1 LRDRSVEVEQPRY
14 RLGSLARRLFR
25 PRRGI
30 GLRLL
35 AIVVLFSSGVTLVL
49 TSAEFYLDYRR
60 GVSAID
66 ARLDEIG
73 AGYGGAL
80 AEGLWNVD
88 ARQIKAEL
96 DGILRLP
103 TITYARLSEES
114 GTTSTPL
121 LIEAGQHDP
130 GDVKTRAFP
139 ITYPVGGAQRRI
151 GTLTVEASLSDVRHE
166 LIQRLLVV
174 GVAQGAKTFIVS
186 AFILF
191 IVYRLITRHLQT
203 IAAFV
208 RRFRVDQPVQM
219 LHLQRPGL
227 RAPDELDEVTQ
238 SINAASVGLGNAY
251 EELRKANEQLKS
263 DIAAR
268 RAVEEALQVSEQRMR
283 DYAETAFDWFW
294 ESDAGHRF
302 TLVPL
307 GLSEWGINPITRIGK
322 RRWDFA
328 ADTAEEPEKWREHFE
343 LLEAHKPFR
352 DFRYRTT
359 RGDSTEAWVT
369 TSGKPIFDA
378 AGAFLG
384 YRGVSSDITPT
395 VRAEAALRRSQAA
408 QLALQA
414 QKIEAEE
421 ERLHLLRRMI
431 AAQEQERLRITRD
444 LHDQTGQD
452 LTGLSLGLKSLETAL
467 GDERGHATL
476 RWLQA
481 LTAQIGS
488 NLHRTAWELRPTA
501 LNDLGLLRA
510 LETYTSDWSERF
522 GIRVDYHADDL
533 GRRFPDDVETTVFRI
548 VQESLTNVLRHA
560 AASTVS
566 LVLEQHDGMLQV
578 IIEDDGR
585 GFDVEAVA
593 AQRRL
598 GLPGIA
604 ERLVVLGGTL
614 SIDSSPGAGTTLYI
628 RIPVGDSA

>member
-1 LRDRSVEVEQPRY
+1 LREKSVEVKQPR
-14 RLGSLARRLFR
+14 RASLAQLLLR
-25 PRRGI
+25 PRPGI

-35 AIVVLFSSGVTLVL
+35 GIVVLFSSAITLAL
-49 TSAEFYLDYRR
+49 ISIEFYLDYRR
-60 GVSAID
+60 GVDAID
-66 ARLDEIG
+66 ARLNEIG
-73 AGYGGAL
+73 AGYSGAL

-103 TITYARLSEES
+103 TITFARVTESSE
-114 GTTSTPL
+114 TTTPL
-121 LIEAGQHDP
+121 MLEAGQRDT
-130 GDVKTRAFP
+130 GDVKTREFS
-139 ITYPVGGAQRRI
+139 IDYKVGETRRQI
-151 GTLTVEASLSDVRHE
+151 GTLFVEASLRDVRRE
-166 LIQRLLVV
+166 LIERLLIV
-174 GVAQGAKTFIVS
+174 GVAQFAKTFIVS

-191 IVYRLITRHLQT
+191 VVYYLITRHLQA

-208 RRFRVDQPVQM
+208 HGFRVDQPLQT
-219 LHLQRPGL
+219 LRLQRP
-227 RAPDELDEVTQ
+227 ASKTTDELDEVTQ
-238 SINAASVGLGNAY
+238 AINTASAGLSSAY
-251 EELRKANEQLKS
+251 DELRKTNEQLKS

-268 RAVEEALQVSEQRMR
+268 RAAEAALQYSEQRIR

-294 ESDAGHRF
+294 ETDAEHRF
-302 TLVPL
+302 TLVPS
-307 GLSEWGINPITRIGK
+307 GLSDWGINPLSRVGR

-328 ADTAEEPEKWREHFE
+328 DDFGEEPEKWHGHFE
-343 LLEAHKPFR
+343 ILDAHKPFR

-359 RGDSTEAWVT
+359 RGDGTRTWVT

-378 AGAFLG
+378 SGVFLG

-395 VRAEAALRRSQAA
+395 VRAEAELRRAQAE

-414 QKIEAEE
+414 HKIEAEE
-421 ERLHLLRRMI
+421 ERLRLLRRII

-452 LTGLSLGLKSLETAL
+452 LTGLSLGLKSLETAIA
-467 GDERGHATL
+467 DDRGQVTL

-481 LTAQIGS
+481 LTAQIGE

-510 LETYTSDWSERF
+510 LETYTADWSERF
-522 GIRVDYHADDL
+522 GIRVDYHAGNL
-533 GRRFPDDVETTVFRI
+533 ARRFPDDVETTVYRV

-560 AASTVS
+560 AATTVS
-566 LVLEQHDGMLQV
+566 VVLEFHDGVLQV

-593 AQRRL
+593 NQGRL

-604 ERLVVLGGTL
+604 ERLAVVGGTL
-614 SIDSSPGAGTTLYI
+614 SIDSSPGAGTTIYI
-628 RIPVGDSA
+628 RIPVAESA

>member
-1 LRDRSVEVEQPRY
+1 LADGETRRG
-14 RLGSLARRLFR
+14 LGSRMVRLVRRR
-25 PRRGI
+25 QGI

-35 AIVVLFSSGVTLVL
+35 TVVVLFSSAVTLVL
-49 TSAEFYLDYRR
+49 TSIEFYLDYRR
-60 GVSAID
+60 GVDAID

-73 AGYGGAL
+73 AGYTGAL

-88 ARQIKAEL
+88 ARQIQAEL

-103 TITYARLSEES
+103 TITHAEVIENGG
-114 GTTSTPL
+114 GTTPL
-121 LIEAGQHDP
+121 LVEAGQHDA
-130 GDVKTRAFP
+130 GDVKRREFP
-139 ITYPVGGAQRRI
+139 ITYQVGGTQRQI
-151 GTLTVEASLSDVRHE
+151 GTLIVEATLSDVRHE
-166 LIQRLLVV
+166 LIRRLLVV

-191 IVYRLITRHLQT
+191 IAHQMITRHLQG
-203 IAAFV
+203 IAAFL
-208 RRFRVDQPVQM
+208 RAFRVDHP
-219 LHLQRPGL
+219 LQNLRLGRPA
-227 RAPDELDEVTQ
+227 REVPDELDEVTQ
-238 SINAASVGLGNAY
+238 AINAASVDLGKAY
-251 EELRKANEQLKS
+251 EELRKTNEQLKS

-268 RAVEEALQVSEQRMR
+268 RTAEDALQVSEQRMR

-294 ESDAGHRF
+294 ETDSEHRF
-302 TLVPL
+302 IVVPA
-307 GLSEWGINPITRIGK
+307 GLSDWGINPVTRIGK
-322 RRWDFA
+322 RRRDIS
-328 ADTAEEPEKWREHFE
+328 ADVAEEPEKWREHFE
-343 LLEAHKPFR
+343 TLQAHKAFR

-359 RGDSTEAWVT
+359 RGDGSDAWVT
-369 TSGKPIFDA
+369 TSGKPLFDA
-378 AGAFLG
+378 AGKFIG

-395 VRAEAALRRSQAA
+395 VRAEAALRRAQAM

-421 ERLHLLRRMI
+421 ERLRLLQRMI

-452 LTGLSLGLKSLETAL
+452 LTGLSLGLKSLEPLLA
-467 GDERGHATL
+467 DARGHATL

-481 LTAQIGS
+481 LTAQIGI

-522 GIRVDYHADDL
+522 GIRVDYHAGDL
-533 GRRFPDDVETTVFRI
+533 TRRFADDVETTIYRV

-566 LVLEQHDGMLQV
+566 LVLELHEGVLQV

-585 GFDVEAVA
+585 GFDVEAVS
-593 AQRRL
+593 AQDRL

-604 ERLVVLGGTL
+604 ERLAVVSGTL

-628 RIPVGDSA
+628 RIPVAESA

>member
-1 LRDRSVEVEQPRY
+1 MREKSTEAAEPR
-14 RLGSLARRLFR
+14 RGIGSLVPRLLR
-25 PRRGI
+25 GRSGI

-35 AIVVLFSSGVTLVL
+35 AVVVLFSSAVTLVL
-49 TSAEFYLDYRR
+49 TSIEFYLDYRR
-60 GVSAID
+60 GVDAVD

-73 AGYGGAL
+73 AGYTGAL

-88 ARQIKAEL
+88 ARQIQAEL

-103 TITYARLSEES
+103 TITHAEVSES
-114 GTTSTPL
+114 GVAASPL
-121 LIEAGQHDP
+121 RIEAGQRDS
-130 GDVKTRAFP
+130 GDVKTREFP
-139 ITYPVGGAQRRI
+139 IIYQVGGTPRQI
-151 GTLTVEASLSDVRHE
+151 GTLTVEASLSDVRQE

-191 IVYRLITRHLQT
+191 IVHQLITRHLQR
-203 IAAFV
+203 IAAFL
-208 RRFRVDQPVQM
+208 RGLRVDHPLQT
-219 LHLQRPGL
+219 LRLQRAAPPV
-227 RAPDELDEVTQ
+227 PDELDEVTQ
-238 SINAASVGLGNAY
+238 AINTASADLGAAY
-251 EELRKANEQLKS
+251 EELRKANAQLKS

-268 RAVEEALQVSEQRMR
+268 RAAEDALQVSEQRMR
-283 DYAETAFDWFW
+283 DYAETAYDWFW
-294 ESDAGHRF
+294 ETDVEHRF
-302 TLVPL
+302 SVVPAA
-307 GLSEWGINPITRIGK
+307 LSDWGINPAARIGK
-322 RRWDFA
+322 GRWDFA
-328 ADTAEEPEKWREHFE
+328 TDIEEEPEKWRQHFE
-343 LLEAHKPFR
+343 ILKARKPFR
-352 DFRYRTT
+352 DFRYRTKRADGT
-359 RGDSTEAWVT
+359 DVWVT

-378 AGAFLG
+378 EGKFLG

-395 VRAEAALRRSQAA
+395 VRAEAALRRAQAA
-408 QLALQA
+408 QLSLQA

-421 ERLHLLRRMI
+421 ERLRLLQRMI

-452 LTGLSLGLKSLETAL
+452 LTGLSLGLKSLEPVLA
-467 GDERGHATL
+467 DERGHATL

-510 LETYTSDWSERF
+510 LETYTGDWSERF
-522 GIRVDYHADDL
+522 GIRVDYHAGDL
-533 GRRFPDDVETTVFRI
+533 TRRFADDVETTVYRI

-566 LVLEQHDGMLQV
+566 LVLELHDGTLQV

-593 AQRRL
+593 AQGRL

-604 ERLVVLGGTL
+604 ERLAVVGGTL

-628 RIPVGDSA
+628 RIPVAESA

>member
-1 LRDRSVEVEQPRY
+1 MRDRSVEGEQPGHG
-14 RLGSLARRLFR
+14 LGRAARRLIR
-25 PRRGI
+25 PRSGI

-35 AIVVLFSSGVTLVL
+35 AIVVLFSSAVTLVL
-49 TSAEFYLDYRR
+49 TSIEFYLDYRR
-60 GVSAID
+60 GVDAID

-103 TITYARLSEES
+103 TITFARLTES
-114 GTTSTPL
+114 NDTASPL
-121 LIEAGQHDP
+121 MIEAGQRDP
-130 GDVKTRAFP
+130 GDVKAREFP
-139 ITYPVGGAQRRI
+139 IVYTTGETKRQI
-151 GTLTVEASLSDVRHE
+151 GTLFVEASLRDVRLE
-166 LIQRLLVV
+166 LIERLLVV

-191 IVYRLITRHLQT
+191 IVHRLITRHLQS

-208 RRFRVDQPVQM
+208 RGFRVDQPPQT
-219 LHLQRPGL
+219 LRLQRP
-227 RAPDELDEVTQ
+227 ASKQADELDEVTQ
-238 SINAASVGLGNAY
+238 AINTAHTGLASAY
-251 EELRKANEQLKS
+251 GELRKANEQLKA

-268 RAVEEALQVSEQRMR
+268 EVVEAALQYSEQRIR

-294 ESDAGHRF
+294 ETDADHRF
-302 TLVPL
+302 TLVPT
-307 GLSEWGINPITRIGK
+307 GLTDWGINPISRVGK

-328 ADTAEEPEKWREHFE
+328 TDEAEEPEKWRDHFAM
-343 LLEAHKPFR
+343 LEARKPFR
-352 DFRYRTT
+352 DFRYRTA
-359 RGDSTEAWVT
+359 RGDGTAVWVT

-378 AGAFLG
+378 SGKFLG

-395 VRAEAALRRSQAA
+395 VRAEAELRRAQAE

-414 QKIEAEE
+414 HKIEAEE
-421 ERLHLLRRMI
+421 ERLRLLQRII

-452 LTGLSLGLKSLETAL
+452 LTGLSLGLKSLESAIA
-467 GDERGHATL
+467 DERGHVTL
-476 RWLQA
+476 RWLQT
-481 LTAQIGS
+481 LTAQIGES
-488 NLHRTAWELRPTA
+488 LHRTAWELRPTA

-510 LETYTSDWSERF
+510 LETYTADWSERF
-522 GIRVDYHADDL
+522 GIRVDYHVGNL
-533 GRRFPDDVETTVFRI
+533 SRRFPDDVETTIYRV

-566 LVLEQHDGMLQV
+566 LVLELHDGILQV

-593 AQRRL
+593 GQGRL

-604 ERLVVLGGTL
+604 ERLAVVGGTL
-614 SIDSSPGAGTTLYI
+614 SIDSSPGAGTTLYV
-628 RIPVGDSA
+628 RIPVAD